1 MENIDIQNLVGQA
14 FGVIALFFSC
24 RRYFKKKRTEIM
36 KLSLI
41 AYLCYIAHYFLIGA
55 FAGAYTLIIAICR
68 DSYIYQREKH
78 HKKHRNRFLYNNFLV
93 FILLVLVYGSFIILN
108 INNPTNILPLT
119 AGLTY
124 LCFEWFTSNK
134 TTLKFAGGLTT
145 LPWLFYDIFSFSVP
159 AMITDTIG
167 IISSGLGILKDKKLR
182 KHKVKHNH

>member
-36 KLSLI
+36 RLSLI
-41 AYLCYIAHYFLIGA
+41 AYLCYIIHYFLIGA
-55 FAGAYTLIIAICR
+55 LAGAYTLIIAICR

-78 HKKHRNRFLYNNFLV
+78 HKKHRNRHLYNNFFV
-93 FILLVLVYGSFIILN
+93 FILLFSVYATAIYLN
-108 INNPTNILPLT
+108 ISSPTNILPLA
-119 AGLTY
+119 AGVTY
-124 LCFEWFTSNK
+124 LTFEWFTSNK

-159 AMITDTIG
+159 AMITDTISL
-167 IISSGLGILKDKKLR
+167 ISSALGILKDKKLR